1 MCVCVRVCV
10 WGVYVVYTEIL
21 YTHTRIYKYLHVCM
35 SVCMHACMHISS
47 DLSICLSLCLSV
59 SLSLYLSISLS
70 LYLSVSLSI
79 YLSVCLSIYLS
90 IYLFLYLCIHVSML
104 HAGIILKK
112 TTKFQHLPV
121 VSTSRSQEKNGAA
134 CRYILSGMIAPR
146 LPGIP
151 NKPRHVE
158 KPNEKPLPYSSSDVH
173 ICTHTHIYIY
183 IHNDNTN
190 NNNKDNI

>member
-21 YTHTRIYKYLHVCM
+21 YIYIYTYTCVCLY
-35 SVCMHACMHISS
+35 ACMHVSS
-47 DLSICLSLCLSV
+47 D
-59 SLSLYLSISLS
+59 
-70 LYLSVSLSI
+70 
-79 YLSVCLSIYLS
+79 LSIYLS
-90 IYLFLYLCIHVSML
+90 IYRFLYLCIHVSML

-121 VSTSRSQEKNGAA
+121 ASTFRSQDF
-134 CRYILSGMIAPR
+134 RSR
-146 LPGIP
+146 LQVHPLRHDRTKTAWDP

-173 ICTHTHIYIY
+173 ICAIMHTHTYVHIYI
-183 IHNDNTN
+183 
-190 NNNKDNI
+190 